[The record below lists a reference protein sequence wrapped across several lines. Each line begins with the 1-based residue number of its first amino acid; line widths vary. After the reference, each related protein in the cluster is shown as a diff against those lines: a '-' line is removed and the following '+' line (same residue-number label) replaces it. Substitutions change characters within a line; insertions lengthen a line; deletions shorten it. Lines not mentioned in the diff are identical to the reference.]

1 MVTVGPILAPP
12 SPPSHRYLALIQDP
26 QLAPTLHT
34 ISFFAVGFDP
44 AHCPSQLAPTLQAHY
59 SSQLALTLHIVLRS
73 WLRPCT
79 LLIAIGFGLASIIT
93 VSYTHLTLPTIL
105 RV

>member
-1 MVTVGPILAPP
+1 MFGDSGANIGPTATCQMGSIIT
-12 SPPSHRYLALIQDP
+12 IQDL

-79 LLIAIGFGLASIIT
+79 LLIAIGFGLASIIIT
-93 VSYTHLTLPTIL
+93 AVGYDPSWL
-105 RV
+105 